1 MFIVI
6 AADTITRSDT
16 QTYNHCSTPQYM
28 LETSLGTLA
37 PEPGE
42 RFYFPI
48 YVIVT
53 VAVAITICCCISM
66 IFITVRIKNSTLVC
80 RETISRVNNQ
90 HHEIAEPVDA
100 TISDTGDS
108 VGEMQV
114 EMTMWHMKVFTSQ
127 GQADLLQQTL
137 SLQKMRHNIHN

>member
-1 MFIVI
+1 MLITFIVI

-66 IFITVRIKNSTLVC
+66 VFITVCIKNSTLVC
-80 RETISRVNNQ
+80 REAISRVNNQ

-100 TISDTGDS
+100 TISDAGDS

-114 EMTMWHMKVFTSQ
+114 EMTNNVAYESAHFTRTSRFTPT
-127 GQADLLQQTL
+127 DTVIT
-137 SLQKMRHNIHN
+137 KK